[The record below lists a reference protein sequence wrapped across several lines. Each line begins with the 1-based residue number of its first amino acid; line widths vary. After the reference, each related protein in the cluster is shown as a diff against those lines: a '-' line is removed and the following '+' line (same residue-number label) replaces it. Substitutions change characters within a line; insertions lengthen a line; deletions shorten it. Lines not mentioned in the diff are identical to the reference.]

1 LACSKNLS
9 EVGIFTVAWN
19 IDRGAT
25 RQPGSVAFLAFAE
38 WPNIP
43 DRAVTSLNLV
53 AFSAFLFD
61 GLAL

>member
-1 LACSKNLS
+1 
-9 EVGIFTVAWN
+9 VAWN